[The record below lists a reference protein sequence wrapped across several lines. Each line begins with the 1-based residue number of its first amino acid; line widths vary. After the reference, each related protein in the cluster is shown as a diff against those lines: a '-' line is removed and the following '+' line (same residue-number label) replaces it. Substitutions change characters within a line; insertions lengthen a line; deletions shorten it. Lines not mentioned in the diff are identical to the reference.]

1 MFSAYQVRV
10 DFANYACQPSAE
22 SRLKPCAPA
31 PASDDALASRGRKYA
46 RATILCRPHRCT
58 SANDDGGARIRLAK
72 RKGHIQS
79 LCHSSVAARGRKLPS
94 LLLIVQYNPKCFLL
108 LTFLTFLCNPQ
119 IRVHLFLCAELN
131 RSGDTDKRLRWN
143 IPPALRT
150 NRLDGRLRAH
160 ARSLVRR

>member
-1 MFSAYQVRV
+1 MSSAYQVRV

-22 SRLKPCAPA
+22 GRLKSCAPA

-46 RATILCRPHRCT
+46 RATILCRPYRCT
-58 SANDDGGARIRLAK
+58 SANDDGGARICLAK

-94 LLLIVQYNPKCFLL
+94 LFLIVQYNPKCFF

-119 IRVHLFLCAELN
+119 IRAHFSSVQSLTDLGIPINGSDGIFLQL
-131 RSGDTDKRLRWN
+131 SGPTGWMGDFAPMPEAW
-143 IPPALRT
+143 
-150 NRLDGRLRAH
+150 
-160 ARSLVRR
+160 